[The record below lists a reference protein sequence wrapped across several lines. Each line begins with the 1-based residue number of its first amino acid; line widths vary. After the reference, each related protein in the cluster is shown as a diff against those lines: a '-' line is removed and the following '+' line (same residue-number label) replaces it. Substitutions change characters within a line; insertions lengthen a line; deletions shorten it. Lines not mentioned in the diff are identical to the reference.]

1 MTGDGSQHD
10 RSRGTPRPG
19 MGVVETASGSG
30 RGAGRRPQRILARI
44 SHHVS
49 SGAPAW
55 SRLGIPE
62 RPKPVTDRRSDRS
75 GIQADG
81 EKCGLAVGA
90 EVTRPYGQGRQGLL
104 TPTPTALREPQLSL
118 FIQPPLRPPANCLIF
133 GQLGA
138 YDGRRDAI
146 GMFKDAFG
154 MFQDAMACSNML
166 LACSKTLW
174 HVQTC
179 SWPVQR
185 RYFDFKDAILSSE
198 TLLASP
204 GT

>member
-1 MTGDGSQHD
+1 MGRDGE
-10 RSRGTPRPG
+10 G
-19 MGVVETASGSG
+19 ETARRRNGETALVGRASSRAGVRRGLGQAAPSG
-30 RGAGRRPQRILARI
+30 RGWPSHRLQAQVGSRAYFQARALRPAARPPHLARI

-133 GQLGA
+133 IQPGA
-138 YDGRRDAI
+138 YDVRGDAI
-146 GMFKDAFG
+146 GMF
-154 MFQDAMACSNML
+154 QDAIS
-166 LACSKTLW
+166 
-174 HVQTC
+174 
-179 SWPVQR
+179 
-185 RYFDFKDAILSSE
+185 SSE